1 LIPPPHAFGLPSKFT
16 EWREG
21 QFEAVQKTLNSSK
34 RFIVHSAP
42 TGAGKSI
49 LAAAVAA
56 ISGKRVLI
64 LTSTKALQEQYI
76 SDFSK
81 LFVDIRG
88 QSNYICNATQRG
100 GEHEGFAPH
109 QVSVADAPCKHNE
122 TCTLKIIGGCTYYDR
137 LAEVKKAQIVLGNYA
152 WWVYANRYSEGVGAF
167 DIIICDEAHELVEV
181 LASSLAIDIE
191 DKEIHAVQAEMPHE
205 LVPEEW
211 ASWAKDLGE
220 QIDSEIDS
228 IKAHTAYDKLLKK
241 RFFTLSTLSRKL
253 KEVARINNGW
263 IVERQGHKVR
273 IELIWPQKYA
283 ERYLFVGCPKIV
295 LVSATIIPK
304 TLRLMGIGE
313 HEVDYYE
320 YASTFPVERRPIY
333 FLPVA
338 EMKYGMGEAEE
349 KELFRIQ
356 DQVIQSRGDVRSIIH
371 AVSFDRQQKV
381 LGYSRHRRFMIAN
394 QPGNSKHTEEAVKRF
409 KATRPPAVL
418 VSPSVGTGVDFP
430 GDQTRLVIIPK
441 VPYPNVSSPLYQ
453 ARSNRDWAYG
463 AYVACQAIVQMAGR
477 AMRSKDD
484 FCEVFILDAMF
495 GNLLKK
501 HRRFFPKW
509 FLDALQ
515 EVTTIPERKAA

>member
-42 TGAGKSI
+42 CGSGKSLI
-49 LAAAVAA
+49 AASVAA
-56 ISGKRVLI
+56 MSGKTR
-64 LTSTKALQEQYI
+64 THFNFTKPLQNSYKE
-76 SDFSK
+76 DFGS
-81 LFVDIRG
+81 LGPVING
-88 QSNYICNATQRG
+88 QSNFDCNATKRG

-109 QVSVADAPCKHNE
+109 AVSVADAPCKHNE
-122 TCTLKIIGGCTYYDR
+122 TCSLKVVGGCSYYGPDGR
-137 LAEVKKAQIVLGNYA
+137 LEEVKKAQIVLGNYA

-211 ASWAKDLGE
+211 ANWARDLGE

-356 DQVIQSRGDVRSIIH
+356 DQIIQSRGDVRSIIH

-409 KATRPPAVL
+409 KATRPPTVL

-501 HRRFFPKW
+501 HKRFFPKW

-515 EVTTIPERKAA
+515 EVTTIP